1 VSPALGDL
9 SGLPA
14 VTVPPSSPLP
24 AVGGR
29 AKRALDLT
37 IAVPATVLLAPV
49 MGVIAILV
57 RRDSP
62 GPAIYRQARAGLHGR
77 QFNLLKF
84 RSMVEGA
91 EHIGAGLTVQAH
103 DDRITRLGRILR
115 RTSLDELPQ
124 LINVVRGDMSIVGP
138 RPTLPEQISHYTPEQ
153 RRRLDARPGITGLAQ
168 VRGRASLPWSTRIA
182 MDLEYI
188 NDWSLLGDLRI
199 IARTFLVVV
208 RGSDTYRGEVAPFD
222 LADTKDDADER

>member
-1 VSPALGDL
+1 MNTPQHEM
-9 SGLPA
+9 
-14 VTVPPSSPLP
+14 P

-29 AKRALDLT
+29 AKRAVDLA

-49 MGVIAILV
+49 MGAIAILV

-62 GPAIYRQARAGLHGR
+62 GPAIYRQERAGLHGR
-77 QFNLLKF
+77 TFNLLKF
-84 RSMVEGA
+84 RSMVVGA

-103 DDRITRLGRILR
+103 DDRITRIGRFLR

-124 LINVVRGDMSIVGP
+124 LINVVRGEMSIVGP
-138 RPTLPEQISHYTPEQ
+138 RPTLPDQIDHYTPEQ

-182 MDLEYI
+182 LDLEYI
-188 NDWSLLGDLRI
+188 RDWSLLGDVRI
-199 IARTFLVVV
+199 IARTALVVL
-208 RGSDTYRGEVAPFD
+208 RGSDTYRGEVTPFD
-222 LADTKDDADER
+222 LTKADDDADEH